1 MQITSRGGFW
11 PLFDTV
17 KATPPSTAEQAAKR
31 QQVFDAAKAL
41 SRGDYGPARAV
52 LAETYA

>member
-11 PLFDTV
+11 PLFDAV
-17 KATPPSTAEQAAKR
+17 KAAPPSNLQAAAMR

-41 SRGDYGPARAV
+41 SRGDYGPAQRL
-52 LAETYA
+52 LAEV